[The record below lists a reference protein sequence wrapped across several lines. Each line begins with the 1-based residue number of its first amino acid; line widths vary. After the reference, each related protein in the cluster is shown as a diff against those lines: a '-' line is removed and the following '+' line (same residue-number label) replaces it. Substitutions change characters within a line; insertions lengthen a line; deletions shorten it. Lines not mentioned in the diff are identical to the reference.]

1 MQFATLPCTGT
12 ILSYAQRC
20 MLRAQHE
27 GAVPANRKPL
37 SGNETAI
44 VARFATQDGFI
55 NRGIVV
61 FREPTPNLLWIDLLY
76 VEHEF
81 RRQNIGWLLLSEARN
96 FASHQR
102 FREVSLGTLAK
113 NAPMRSLMARAP
125 GLFHAE
131 NDPARNAIIFTE
143 RLARRAAR

>member
-12 ILSYAQRC
+12 TLTYAQLC

-27 GAVPANRKPL
+27 GAVPADRKPL

-61 FREPTPNLLWIDLLY
+61 FREPQSGLLWIDLLY
-76 VEHEF
+76 VEPEF

-102 FREVSLGTLAK
+102 FREVSLGTMVS
-113 NAPMRSLMARAP
+113 NTPMRSLMARAP

-131 NDPARNAIIFTE
+131 NDPARNAIIFSE
-143 RLARRAAR
+143 RLTRRAAR